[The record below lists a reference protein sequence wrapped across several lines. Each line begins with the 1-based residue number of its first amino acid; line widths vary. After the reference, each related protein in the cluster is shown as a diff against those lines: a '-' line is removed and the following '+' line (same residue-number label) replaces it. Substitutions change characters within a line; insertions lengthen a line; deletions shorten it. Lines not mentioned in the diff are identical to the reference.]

1 MHSSP
6 FQKSV
11 GLVLC
16 LLAKNLIYSSALI
29 VAPPRPQPISS
40 VPINTHGAVVEH
52 STGMN
57 GWASTNTNN
66 NDMDNFSDNNNNNK
80 VAIARIRSTK
90 RTDLDPIAD
99 LLSMAISGETMEAEN
114 WKARVERLRLQSSIR
129 HLLDLRVRAM
139 EEGKHYFRQQQQ
151 QQQQQS
157 MTATT
162 TTTTTTNDHYIS
174 LQELWVRSDSFR
186 HKIEQAAELSSE
198 PHPWE
203 HHDFNYAPEDPYWL
217 RHEMILAQDIVTG
230 EIIGFCEIAMLLS
243 PPSKAS
249 QDDDGNNIDFP
260 YAEDYFNPGDL
271 YGSSVECA
279 PTIANLVVSPTW
291 RRRGVA
297 KGLMK
302 SAERI
307 VARKWKCS
315 ELGLYVEKANQ
326 RAKELYART
335 GYEVVPSFV
344 DEKYHTATKWYM
356 SKSLLV

>member
-1 MHSSP
+1 MTNRNSSP
-6 FQKSV
+6 SKKRV

-16 LLAKNLIYSSALI
+16 LLATALSKSSALI
-29 VAPPRPQPISS
+29 VAPPTPQPVSS
-40 VPINTHGAVVEH
+40 VPTNKNGAVHPTE
-52 STGMN
+52 MN
-57 GWASTNTNN
+57 GWANTNTNGNVN
-66 NDMDNFSDNNNNNK
+66 NNFDIDNFRGINNQK

-90 RTDLDPIAD
+90 RSDLDPIAD
-99 LLSMAISGETMEAEN
+99 LLSTAISGETAETEN

-129 HLLDLRVRAM
+129 HMLDLRVRAM
-139 EEGKHYFRQQQQ
+139 EEGKQYFQQ

-157 MTATT
+157 IAAARTD
-162 TTTTTTNDHYIS
+162 DHYFS
-174 LQELWVRSDSFR
+174 LQELWFQSDSFR
-186 HKIEQAAELSSE
+186 SKIEQAAELSSE

-243 PPSKAS
+243 PPKAS
-249 QDDDGNNIDFP
+249 KDNDNNIDFP
-260 YAEDYFNPGDL
+260 YADDHFNHDEDQ
-271 YGSSVECA
+271 YGSVECA

-297 KGLMK
+297 KGLIK

-307 VARKWKCS
+307 VARKWKCN
-315 ELGLYVEKANQ
+315 ELGLYVEKENQ

-335 GYEVVPSFV
+335 GYEVTPSFLKEV
-344 DEKYHTATKWYM
+344 DYTATKWYM
-356 SKSLLV
+356 TKPLLV